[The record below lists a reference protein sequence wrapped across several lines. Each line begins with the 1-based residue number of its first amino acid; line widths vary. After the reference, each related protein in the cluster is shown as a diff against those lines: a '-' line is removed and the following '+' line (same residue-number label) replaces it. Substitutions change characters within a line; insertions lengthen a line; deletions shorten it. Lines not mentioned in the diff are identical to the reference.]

1 MRMKLKKVT
10 VASPNATLFQT
21 LVFLSFIHSEIYN
34 NAETT
39 SQNHDWYL
47 LKFSEDLH
55 EYFIAQLVPLAR
67 GR

>member
-1 MRMKLKKVT
+1 MRIKLKKVT
-10 VASPNATLFQT
+10 VASFNAS
-21 LVFLSFIHSEIYN
+21 LVDSYLPVIHSEIYN

-39 SQNHDWYL
+39 SQNQDWYL

-55 EYFIAQLVPLAR
+55 EWFVLLVAFAR

>member
-1 MRMKLKKVT
+1 MRIKLKKVT
-10 VASPNATLFQT
+10 VASLNASLVQT
-21 LVFLSFIHSEIYN
+21 RLPVIHSEIYN

-39 SQNHDWYL
+39 SQNQLVL

-55 EYFIAQLVPLAR
+55 ECFVLLVAFAK